1 MLKRTGSTIKMQS
14 RHFLCAIGLSL
25 ASVIPTGANAE
36 ILWTGDFETGHLLQ
50 WHHPTNKIEAWYWG
64 IPPYGRPARHPSE
77 TSSLSASY
85 YGDGSL
91 AAIVTSPVRQGRYAA
106 KFTVKNSANGVEPA
120 DCDVGSCE
128 RRRAELWA
136 NKTLSDSYNAVPYMK
151 ERWISASVFVPA
163 DWESAGSGWGPI
175 VFQMKPRNESGIS
188 PTIAIELKSH
198 GWEVIHR
205 WAAKQDPAP
214 SDVPWQ
220 QHMAYSSVYPTNT
233 NWPDGLKDFPD
244 TVKSQASL
252 AAINKGGW
260 TDWVINLRSDAR
272 GVQEGGTG
280 YLRMWKRSGSGSW
293 VEVLHIKPKKT
304 TRGGLSFDHGVMY
317 NSPAGSNNGG
327 FGVQVGLYMDKNQV
341 WGLSRNRVIVIDNV
355 KVGNEKTQFSMMS
368 PDGSSPD
375 STIAS
380 PQPPA
385 EVAVR

>member
-1 MLKRTGSTIKMQS
+1 MMLKRTGSTIKMQS

-163 DWESAGSGWGPI
+163 DRLPDEAEKRIGDQSHNRYRA
-175 VFQMKPRNESGIS
+175 E
-188 PTIAIELKSH
+188 KS
-198 GWEVIHR
+198 W
-205 WAAKQDPAP
+205 
-214 SDVPWQ
+214 
-220 QHMAYSSVYPTNT
+220 M
-233 NWPDGLKDFPD
+233 
-244 TVKSQASL
+244 
-252 AAINKGGW
+252 GGHPP
-260 TDWVINLRSDAR
+260 LGCEA
-272 GVQEGGTG
+272 
-280 YLRMWKRSGSGSW
+280 RSG
-293 VEVLHIKPKKT
+293 
-304 TRGGLSFDHGVMY
+304 
-317 NSPAGSNNGG
+317 
-327 FGVQVGLYMDKNQV
+327 
-341 WGLSRNRVIVIDNV
+341 
-355 KVGNEKTQFSMMS
+355 TQ
-368 PDGSSPD
+368 
-375 STIAS
+375 
-380 PQPPA
+380 
-385 EVAVR
+385 